1 LLVGGV
7 HLVRAIRDTAP
18 AFNRAKELAIGV
30 LTLALLMWL
39 LAFLTVGGEWFLMW
53 QSKEQGK

>member
-1 LLVGGV
+1 
-7 HLVRAIRDTAP
+7 VRAIRDTAP